1 MWAQTP
7 IFRQKFKFRKQIIL
21 TNMVFVQSKFG
32 QKQPNWIELYTILR
46 IFLQGNIY
54 QLSLVL
60 NRLMVSLGQEKWGE
74 QFAILS

>member
-54 QLSLVL
+54 KLSLVL